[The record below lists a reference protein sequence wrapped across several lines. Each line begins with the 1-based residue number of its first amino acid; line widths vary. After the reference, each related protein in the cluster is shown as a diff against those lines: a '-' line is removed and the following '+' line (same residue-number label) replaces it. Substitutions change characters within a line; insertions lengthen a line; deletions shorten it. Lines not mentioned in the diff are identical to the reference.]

1 MDFTPLG
8 ALFGFNLAR
17 SGPCVVAPRLRPPKW
32 VLRPDLTTQPRCRVM
47 KQPTAQ
53 RKGSGDVPVAEF
65 DSASATEGLRE
76 AEERYRAIAEVVADW
91 AYSLRILP
99 DGEAELL
106 WTNMNT
112 SRVVGYRPSDL
123 DDRMGWFG
131 LVHPDDR
138 AGLQSHMAALLKG
151 RTDIAEYRIVTRSG
165 EVRWVRDYARP
176 LESGNGAINA
186 VGGVRDIT
194 SRRQAELDRARLI
207 SELEATNEELER
219 MAASVSQE
227 LEDPLAAVAAGLQ
240 RLDSRLDDSDPG
252 LDADVQR
259 AHRAVLH
266 LRDMLE
272 SLEELARIGHLPETL
287 ETVYLGEL
295 AAEAVDLCSS
305 RIQSRDVSVQIGDL
319 PRVFGDRIRLLQ
331 LLRILVQ
338 NAVVYMGDQS
348 EPRLEI
354 GTESRRGKHVIFVR
368 DNGVG
373 IDPADLERV
382 FDVFRRLDPRGTGT
396 GVGLAMARRIVEM
409 HGGRIRAESE
419 GKGSGSTF
427 VVELPA

>member
-1 MDFTPLG
+1 MEDVRRFP
-8 ALFGFNLAR
+8 R
-17 SGPCVVAPRLRPPKW
+17 HKSAPRSDR
-32 VLRPDLTTQPRCRVM
+32 TYQPRCGVM
-47 KQPTAQ
+47 KISTARQ
-53 RKGSGDVPVAEF
+53 TQSSDEPVAEVEPSVAIE
-65 DSASATEGLRE
+65 DLRA

-91 AYSLRILP
+91 AYSLQLQP
-99 DGEAELL
+99 DGEVELL
-106 WTNMNT
+106 WTNMDST
-112 SRVVGYRPSDL
+112 RVLGYRPADL
-123 DDRMGWFG
+123 DPRMGWLG
-131 LVHPDDR
+131 LVHPDDMS
-138 AGLQSHMAALLKG
+138 GLRSHMSALLKG
-151 RTDIAEYRIVTRSG
+151 RTDIAEYRIITRSG

-176 LESGNGAINA
+176 LDGGSGLINA

-194 SRRQAELDRARLI
+194 ARRQAEMDRARLI

-219 MAASVSQE
+219 VAASVSQE
-227 LEDPLAAVAAGLQ
+227 LEGPLAAVAAGLQ
-240 RLDSRLDDSDPG
+240 KLDSRLGVSDPG

-266 LRDMLE
+266 LGDMLE
-272 SLEELARIGHLPETL
+272 SLQELARIGHLPETL
-287 ETVYLGEL
+287 ETVYLAQL
-295 AAEAVDLCSS
+295 AAEAVDLCRG
-305 RIQSRDVSVQIGDL
+305 RIRAGGVKVEIGDL

-331 LLRILVQ
+331 LLRILVE
-338 NAVVYMGDQS
+338 NAVVYMGDQP
-348 EPRLEI
+348 EPRLVI
-354 GTESRRGKHVIFVR
+354 GVESKRGKHVIFVR

-396 GVGLAMARRIVEM
+396 GVGLALARRIVEM

>member
-1 MDFTPLG
+1 
-8 ALFGFNLAR
+8 
-17 SGPCVVAPRLRPPKW
+17 
-32 VLRPDLTTQPRCRVM
+32 M
-47 KQPTAQ
+47 KQSVTQ
-53 RKGSGDVPVAEF
+53 RTQAGDVSLGHIDADRMIAEV
-65 DSASATEGLRE
+65 RE

-91 AYSLRILP
+91 AYSVRVLP
-99 DGEAELL
+99 DGEARVL
-106 WTNMNT
+106 WTNLDPA
-112 SRVVGYRPSDL
+112 RVLGYRSSDL
-123 DDRMGWFG
+123 DDRMSWFA

-138 AGLQSHMAALLKG
+138 NGLRFHMSALLTG
-151 RTDIAEYRIVTRSG
+151 RTDVAEYRIVTRSG

-176 LESGNGAINA
+176 LEAGAGAVTA

-194 SRRQAELDRARLI
+194 ARRQAELDRARLI

-219 MAASVSQE
+219 MAASVAKE
-227 LEDPLAAVAAGLQ
+227 LEDPLVAVAAGLQ

-259 AHRAVLH
+259 ARRAVLH

-287 ETVYLGEL
+287 ETVQLGDL
-295 AAEAVDLCSS
+295 AAEAVDLCRD
-305 RIQSRDVSVQIGDL
+305 RIQSRRVAVTIGDL

-331 LLRILVQ
+331 LLRILVE
-338 NAVVYMGDQS
+338 NAVEYMGNQDD
-348 EPRLEI
+348 PRLEI
-354 GTESRRGKHVIFVR
+354 SALSRRGKHVIFVR

-382 FDVFRRLDPRGTGT
+382 FDVFRRLDPRGLGT

-409 HGGRIRAESE
+409 HGGRIWAESE
-419 GKGSGSTF
+419 GKGRGSTF
-427 VVELPA
+427 FVELPA

>member
-1 MDFTPLG
+1 
-8 ALFGFNLAR
+8 
-17 SGPCVVAPRLRPPKW
+17 
-32 VLRPDLTTQPRCRVM
+32 M
-47 KQPTAQ
+47 KQPNAQ
-53 RKGSGDVPVAEF
+53 QKDAAGAPAAEL
-65 DSASATEGLRE
+65 SPAGAVEELRE

-91 AYSLRILP
+91 AYSLQVLP

-106 WTNMNT
+106 WTNMDT

-123 DDRMGWFG
+123 DGRIGWFG
-131 LVHPDDR
+131 LVHPDDK
-138 AGLQSHMAALLKG
+138 AGLQSHLGNLLKG
-151 RTDIAEYRIVTRSG
+151 RTDIAEYRLVTRSG

-176 LESGNGAINA
+176 LTAGNGAINA

-194 SRRQAELDRARLI
+194 ARRQAEMDRARLI

-219 MAASVSQE
+219 MAASVSRE
-227 LEDPLAAVAAGLQ
+227 LEDPLAAVAAGLS

-252 LDADVQR
+252 LDADVQQAR
-259 AHRAVLH
+259 RAVFH

-287 ETVYLGEL
+287 ETVWLGEL
-295 AAEAVDLCSS
+295 AAEAVALCRA
-305 RIQSRDVSVQIGDL
+305 RIEARDVNVEIGDL

-331 LLRILVQ
+331 LIRILVE
-338 NAVVYMGDQS
+338 NAVAYMGDQP

-354 GTESRRGKHVIFVR
+354 GMRPRRGKHVIFVR

-373 IDPADLERV
+373 INPADLERV
-382 FDVFRRLDPRGTGT
+382 FDVFRRLDPRGSGT
-396 GVGLAMARRIVEM
+396 GVGLALARRIVEM
-409 HGGRIRAESE
+409 HGGRIWAESE